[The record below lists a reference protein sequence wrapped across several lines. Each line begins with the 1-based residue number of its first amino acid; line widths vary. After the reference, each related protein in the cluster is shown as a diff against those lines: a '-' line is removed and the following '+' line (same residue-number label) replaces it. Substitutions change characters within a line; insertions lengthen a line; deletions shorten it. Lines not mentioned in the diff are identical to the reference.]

1 MRLTELMLDAV
12 SIRARELLEEDPQNQ
27 IAVDERLNLSGSL
40 PAVDKLSLG
49 FPEGGALAPRASAI
63 VWL

>member
-12 SIRARELLEEDPQNQ
+12 SIRARELLEDPQNQ

-49 FPEGGALAPRASAI
+49 FPEGGALAPGASAI

>member
-1 MRLTELMLDAV
+1 MRLTESMLDAV
-12 SIRARELLEEDPQNQ
+12 LSGHQSCSRRTLRSV
-27 IAVDERLNLSGSL
+27 AVDERLNLSGSL

-49 FPEGGALAPRASAI
+49 LPEGGALALGALAI